1 MNFDLITP
9 VTTRELLGA
18 MRKLQK
24 QPFRFIAGGTDL
36 LMELRRHPVEP
47 LTVIN
52 LAQLKDAAFKT
63 IRTTAKS
70 LRLGAGVTAHAVA
83 HHSEIAGRFQV
94 LASAASNLAS
104 TQIRQ
109 VATVGGNLCT
119 ASPSGDI
126 ACALVALEAECS
138 LMNTSGKTRSIS
150 IKDFFTGPRQTAM
163 RKNEFLY
170 TITIPYQK
178 AGQATILSGF
188 IKIGTRKAMECSVVS
203 LAYHILMDKNGT
215 IKHSGF
221 AIGASAPVIR
231 FTANASQ
238 FLIGKQLKKLSASDR
253 EKFADLVTS
262 YASPI
267 TDIRATAWY
276 RKQVLHNI
284 SRGILEQ

>member
-36 LMELRRHPVEP
+36 LMELRRQPADA

-52 LAQLKDAAFKT
+52 IAQLKDAAFKS
-63 IRTTAKS
+63 IRPTTNS
-70 LRLGAGVTAHAVA
+70 LRLGAGVTAHAIA
-83 HHSEIAGRFQV
+83 HHSEIAERFPV
-94 LASAASNLAS
+94 LSSAASNLAS

-126 ACALVALEAECS
+126 ACALVALEAECT

-163 RKNEFLY
+163 KKSEFLY

-178 AGQATILSGF
+178 AGKGTMHSGF

-203 LAYHILMDKNGT
+203 LAYHILMDESGT
-215 IKHSGF
+215 IFRSGF

-231 FTANASQ
+231 FTSGASR
-238 FLIGKQLKKLSASDR
+238 FLLGKKLKKLTEAER
-253 EKFADLVTS
+253 EKFAGLVTS

-284 SRGILEQ
+284 SKGILEQ